1 MVTNQVSWE
10 TWTIENNSHAVSLPV
25 TFSTVYKIDPT
36 NITQTT
42 PVSKKF
48 EINNQIVSPLTFN
61 ATMDQDLI
69 KSLANSTEFMVKV
82 PYELTENVNVTY
94 IDDTTG
100 KTLETKSLS
109 GAPNTNSQYSTKDTI
124 DKYVANNYVLISDPT
139 DQKNIFYDNDE
150 KPNNQNYDVHF
161 KHAFKEINN
170 SKTVN
175 ETITYIYDNGKEAA
189 PTYNTSVEFTQTG
202 KLDLVTNKEELNDW
216 SPVSNTF
223 IAVTSPVIKNYT
235 ADQKQIAAQAVQP
248 NSSDLSFQVVYT
260 AVPVQPTKPT
270 EPTKPVQPTKPTVPT
285 KPVQPAKPAK
295 STQTQL
301 VKKNNETKS
310 PISSHLALPTNAAS
324 HETKKTEENKLPQTG
339 AKPNDAS
346 LIGLAFGATSF
357 LLGLV
362 GSELKRKKKN

>member
-1 MVTNQVSWE
+1 M
-10 TWTIENNSHAVSLPV
+10 
-25 TFSTVYKIDPT
+25 
-36 NITQTT
+36 
-42 PVSKKF
+42 
-48 EINNQIVSPLTFN
+48 
-61 ATMDQDLI
+61 
-69 KSLANSTEFMVKV
+69 
-82 PYELTENVNVTY
+82 
-94 IDDTTG
+94 
-100 KTLETKSLS
+100 
-109 GAPNTNSQYSTKDTI
+109 
-124 DKYVANNYVLISDPT
+124 
-139 DQKNIFYDNDE
+139 
-150 KPNNQNYDVHF
+150 
-161 KHAFKEINN
+161 
-170 SKTVN
+170 
-175 ETITYIYDNGKEAA
+175 
-189 PTYNTSVEFTQTG
+189 
-202 KLDLVTNKEELNDW
+202 NDW

-285 KPVQPAKPAK
+285 KPVQPTKPTIPTKTVQPAKPTIPTKPVQLAKPAK

-301 VKKNNETKS
+301 VRKNNETKS

-324 HETKKTEENKLPQTG
+324 HETKKTEENNLPQTG

-362 GSELKRKKKN
+362 GSELKRKRKN

>member
-1 MVTNQVSWE
+1 MIQ
-10 TWTIENNSHAVSLPV
+10 
-25 TFSTVYKIDPT
+25 
-36 NITQTT
+36 
-42 PVSKKF
+42 
-48 EINNQIVSPLTFN
+48 
-61 ATMDQDLI
+61 LI
-69 KSLANSTEFMVKV
+69 
-82 PYELTENVNVTY
+82 
-94 IDDTTG
+94 
-100 KTLETKSLS
+100 
-109 GAPNTNSQYSTKDTI
+109 
-124 DKYVANNYVLISDPT
+124 
-139 DQKNIFYDNDE
+139 KNIFYDNDE

-301 VKKNNETKS
+301 VKRTTKQN
-310 PISSHLALPTNAAS
+310 HL
-324 HETKKTEENKLPQTG
+324 
-339 AKPNDAS
+339 
-346 LIGLAFGATSF
+346 F
-357 LLGLV
+357 LLI
-362 GSELKRKKKN
+362 

>member
-1 MVTNQVSWE
+1 MIQ
-10 TWTIENNSHAVSLPV
+10 
-25 TFSTVYKIDPT
+25 
-36 NITQTT
+36 
-42 PVSKKF
+42 
-48 EINNQIVSPLTFN
+48 
-61 ATMDQDLI
+61 LI
-69 KSLANSTEFMVKV
+69 K
-82 PYELTENVNVTY
+82 
-94 IDDTTG
+94 
-100 KTLETKSLS
+100 
-109 GAPNTNSQYSTKDTI
+109 
-124 DKYVANNYVLISDPT
+124 
-139 DQKNIFYDNDE
+139 KNIFYDNDE

-270 EPTKPVQPTKPTVPT
+270 EPTKPVQPTKPTIPT
-285 KPVQPAKPAK
+285 NPVQPAKPAK

-301 VKKNNETKS
+301 VRKNNETKS

-324 HETKKTEENKLPQTG
+324 HETKKTEENNLPQTG

-362 GSELKRKKKN
+362 GSELKRKRKN